1 MGLSAEDFAAIQSQ
15 TQSSKGAA
23 KPAAAPARP
32 AAGLTTEQLTDI
44 RLQALP
50 VTEEPT
56 VAPRVS
62 MAEQTGQVSPEEVSQ
77 TLKEGFQI
85 GLGRGAA
92 TAASGYAG
100 LRGGLMAPVPLRAKP
115 YAGLLGFG
123 IGTLGGIQA
132 AEEVEALFPEVKKQG
147 LLPFREGAK
156 VTGEMLMYS
165 PFMLGMP
172 VMQYGRVSNFLTDIG
187 MSARKNPVQFLL
199 GEGISAA
206 GAGTGAYFAETAF
219 PGNSFA
225 RFTGEV
231 GGSIF
236 APGKVVM
243 TLGNALVDYG
253 VKLKNTIRPSESAAQ
268 QAFARKELEVANKL
282 RGILEQNGEDIPS
295 LIKALEAQLPAG
307 AVPTSAQ
314 KGGSATLMGF
324 ESTMARSHPQLSAA
338 VLKQGQE
345 TLKVYALVIEK
356 LRQTGSPAALK
367 KAAELERGV
376 FDDIINKRLMA
387 AEMTAAEKISGFKL
401 PKDVSFQDVR
411 KDVGNTIKDETVRA
425 LDDMRKYER
434 LLWQEAEKDAFK
446 TRKIKGEATVLP
458 RAAKTNNL
466 GEAFLDVATTMTPER
481 FNAKMPA
488 EIRSIMGRLGID
500 SNVISNYS
508 QGKATR
514 AYLDTGRVPEEYL
527 TKPAGPRTQKR
538 VSIFDNTTVQDLIN
552 IRSDLLAYARD
563 SATSNPSF
571 AAFYGK
577 MADAALKDLDALGL
591 PAYDRARSFSR
602 MLNDTFSRTFASDVT
617 QGTTYAGGRAVA
629 TAAGEKL
636 PAEVLVQQ
644 AYAKGT
650 DLTSRRMSQIENAVG
665 SLRKVYDDAVKD
677 FGPNSPQV
685 RFLKPYADVSND
697 AVVSIQDAHKRYL
710 MLLAND
716 AIDVTTQRVDP
727 AKLQKFVNQHQNALR
742 RMGLYN
748 DLENAITAENTLR
761 VVLDPKSSFNKQ
773 LASQRAF
780 ADLVGEGVENPTRV
794 LTQILNGK
802 KPSADF
808 ARLADI
814 AVKNKAKD
822 AGASLDGLKATVMDY
837 AFTKAGGIDNFN
849 VRAFED
855 AIFKPLYLKGPSL
868 YSMMRNKGMMSISEA
883 KNIKSLINRM
893 DQVEVA
899 MKSPQLLNELLT
911 GAGAVEELA
920 LRVLGSKLGKAFDSS
935 SLIAASAGSKY
946 LRDMFDKTP
955 LLATR
960 QILEQAVKDPVM
972 MAQLLKKTGK
982 LPEEQS
988 YLLARLFNSSMINA
1002 GVNYATSDTRP
1013 TVNPQQPPYAAPVP
1027 PIRQRRL
1034 MPSAPPTMGVPGVTG
1049 NVPPM
1054 PDITKSPLPSPAK
1067 PAAGGTSR
1075 EMLQR
1080 LFPFDSTIQ

>member
-23 KPAAAPARP
+23 KPEAAPARP

-92 TAASGYAG
+92 TAAGGYAG
-100 LRGGLMAPVPLRAKP
+100 LRGGLMAPVPLSVKP

-123 IGTLGGIQA
+123 TGTLGGMQV
-132 AEEVEALFPEVKKQG
+132 AEEIEALFPEVKKQG
-147 LLPFREGAK
+147 LIPFREGAK

-172 VMQYGRVSNFLTDIG
+172 VMQYGRVSNFITDIG
-187 MSARKNPVQFLL
+187 MSARKNPIQFLI
-199 GEGISAA
+199 GEGISAT

-219 PGNSFA
+219 PGNAFA
-225 RFTGEV
+225 RFTSEV

-253 VKLKNTIRPSESAAQ
+253 VKLKNMIRPSESAAQ

-324 ESTMARSHPQLSAA
+324 ESTMARNHPQLSAA

-356 LRQTGSPAALK
+356 LRQAGSPAALK

-387 AEMTAAEKISGFKL
+387 AEMTAA
-401 PKDVSFQDVR
+401 DRVSKMRLAANPEDTR
-411 KDVGNTIKDETVRA
+411 RSIGETIKNETVRA

-434 LLWQEAEKDAFK
+434 LLWEEAEKDAFK

-466 GEAFLDVATTMTPER
+466 GEAFLDVATSMTPER
-481 FNAKMPA
+481 FNTKMPA

-500 SNVISNYS
+500 GDVINNYR

-514 AYLDTGRVPEEYL
+514 AYLDTRRVPEEYL

-563 SATSNPSF
+563 AATSNPSF

-577 MADAALKDLDALGL
+577 MAEAALKDLDALGL

-636 PAEVLVQQ
+636 PAEILVQQ
-644 AYAKGT
+644 AYGRGT
-650 DLTSRRMSQIENAVG
+650 DLTSLRMSQIENAVG
-665 SLRKVYDDAVKD
+665 SLRKAYDDAVRD
-677 FGPNSPQV
+677 FGANSPQV
-685 RFLKPYADVSND
+685 RFLKPYAEVTGD

-710 MLLAND
+710 MLMANET
-716 AIDVTTQRVDP
+716 IDPVTQRVNP
-727 AKLQKFVNQHQNALR
+727 ARLQKFVNQHQNALR

-748 DLENAITAENTLR
+748 DLENAVTAENALR
-761 VVLDPKSSFNKQ
+761 VVLDPKSSFNRQ
-773 LASQRAF
+773 VASQRAF

-802 KPSADF
+802 KPAADF

-920 LRVLGSKLGKAFDSS
+920 LRVLGAKLGKTFDSS

-1002 GVNYATSDTRP
+1002 GINFATSDTRP

-1080 LFPFDSTIQ
+1080 LFPFDTTIQ